1 MELFRPYFSFNK
13 AFVKSKSIAFKD
25 GILIHSLLVRSRR
38 LKRRV
43 KIDIYLP
50 MPFNPGAEI
59 YPTLLLND
67 GQDSQQLDLAKSLR
81 KHHLLSEKL
90 VVVAVH
96 AGDRINEYGTS
107 GIPDYQH
114 RGWKAKTYSDFV
126 VHRLIPYLQKHYQLF
141 MNQETSY
148 AGGFSLGGLSAIDM
162 MWRYPNVFSKTG
174 VFSGSFW
181 WRHEPPTDL
190 APDDHRIMH
199 EIIQKGS
206 FKPGLKFWLQTGTHD
221 ETCDRN
227 NNGIIDSIDDTLDLI
242 DELKK
247 KGYKNKD
254 IQYVEVE
261 GGEHNFNTWSKIFPD
276 FLDWLYTDLPV

>member
-1 MELFRPYFSFNK
+1 MILLFQNNILLIFNISPFSFISVLQRYVIQNYISLCRNEFDANDCSFFFVLELDSGRISKPKNYFCQMELFRPYFSFNK
-13 AFVKSKSIAFKD
+13 AFVKSKSIAYKD

-43 KIDIYLP
+43 KVDIYLP

-114 RGWKAKTYSDFV
+114 RGWKARTYSDFV

-148 AGGFSLGGLSAIDM
+148 TGGFSLGGLSAMDM

-190 APDDHRIMH
+190 ALDDHRIMH
-199 EIIQKGS
+199 
-206 FKPGLKFWLQTGTHD
+206 
-221 ETCDRN
+221 
-227 NNGIIDSIDDTLDLI
+227 
-242 DELKK
+242 
-247 KGYKNKD
+247 
-254 IQYVEVE
+254 
-261 GGEHNFNTWSKIFPD
+261 
-276 FLDWLYTDLPV
+276 